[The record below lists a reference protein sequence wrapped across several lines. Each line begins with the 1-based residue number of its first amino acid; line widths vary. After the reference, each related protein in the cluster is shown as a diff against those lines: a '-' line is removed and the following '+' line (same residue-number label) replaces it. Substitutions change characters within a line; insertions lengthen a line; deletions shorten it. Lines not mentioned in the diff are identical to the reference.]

1 MTIIFKGFISMKR
14 ILLPL
19 VYIILLF
26 SLFACQS
33 LTNITSLITTQSS
46 LTTPTNTAENVSLQ
60 VQPTDP
66 PPSNQPAIPNLVALE
81 DTLVDIY
88 ESTSPGVVAIRVLT
102 ESGRGLG
109 SGFVIDKE
117 GHIITNFHVIEGFT
131 DMEVDFPSG
140 FKTRGTVIGSDTD
153 SDLAVIKVEAPPE
166 ELTPLPFG
174 DSSKIQVGQSVIA
187 IGNPFGLS
195 GTMTLGIVSAFGRTL
210 QSLHEAPGGGLFT
223 AGDIIQTD
231 AAINP
236 GNSGGPLLNLDGEVI
251 GVNRAI
257 RTYNF
262 TDGEEPLNSG
272 VGFAIA
278 INIVKR
284 VAPSLIS
291 ESEYNYPYLGISSLD
306 DLSLVQQES
315 LNLPQP
321 NGAYVIAV
329 TPGSPADKAGLIGGD
344 VPTDEIG
351 LYAGGDLVI
360 AIDGKTVYQFGDLLS
375 YLLNNKSPGD
385 TITLTVLRDGQ
396 EKQLDLVLGSRP

>member
-1 MTIIFKGFISMKR
+1 MKR

-291 ESEYNYPYLGISSLD
+291 ESEYDYPYLGISSLD

>member
-1 MTIIFKGFISMKR
+1 MTIIYKGFISMKR

-315 LNLPQP
+315 LNRPQP

>member
-1 MTIIFKGFISMKR
+1 MTVIMKGINSMKR
-14 ILLPL
+14 FMLPL
-19 VYIILLF
+19 VYILLLF

-33 LTNITSLITTQSS
+33 LTNIYSLIPTESS
-46 LTTPTNTAENVSLQ
+46 LTTPTLAPDHVNFQ
-60 VQPTDP
+60 VQPTDI
-66 PPSNQPAIPNLVALE
+66 PPSDQPAIPNLVALE

-88 ESTSPGVVAIRVLT
+88 ESTNAGVVAIRVLT

-117 GHIITNFHVIEGFT
+117 GHIITNFHVIEGVT
-131 DMEVDFPSG
+131 DLEVDFASG

-166 ELTPLPFG
+166 ELSPLPFG
-174 DSSKIQVGQSVIA
+174 DSSEIQVGQTVVA

-236 GNSGGPLLNLDGEVI
+236 GNSGGPLLNLDGEVV

-262 TDGEEPLNSG
+262 TDNDEPLNSG

-278 INIVKR
+278 INLVKR
-284 VAPSLIS
+284 VAPYLIS
-291 ESEYNYPYLGISSLD
+291 ASAYDYPYLGITSID
-306 DLSLVQQES
+306 DLSLVQQEA
-315 LNLPQP
+315 LKLPQP

-329 TPGSPADKAGLIGGD
+329 THGSPAHKAGLIGGE
-344 VPTDEIG
+344 VSTDEIG
-351 LYAGGDLVI
+351 LNAGGDLII

-375 YLLNNKSPGD
+375 YLLNHKSPGD
-385 TITLTVLRDGQ
+385 KITLTILRNGQ
-396 EKQLDLVLGSRP
+396 EMQLDLVLGSRP

>member
-1 MTIIFKGFISMKR
+1 MTIIYKGYISMKR

-291 ESEYNYPYLGISSLD
+291 ESEYDYPYLGISSLD